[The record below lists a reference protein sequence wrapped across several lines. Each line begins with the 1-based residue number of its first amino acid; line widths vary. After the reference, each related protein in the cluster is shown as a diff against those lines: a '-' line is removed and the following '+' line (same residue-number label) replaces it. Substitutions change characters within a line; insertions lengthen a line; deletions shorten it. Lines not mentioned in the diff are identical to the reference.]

1 MLNSRPAMVVY
12 VESPSRPAAIAVPKY
27 RPDCAAAA
35 PSVLAAA
42 FAGGIIIAAVAT
54 VTTPT
59 TPAISALAV
68 RDLFRRVPPRGAEGL
83 ASTLISLPPVT
94 NTFR

>member
-1 MLNSRPAMVVY
+1 Y

-42 FAGGIIIAAVAT
+42 FADGIMIATAAT
-54 VTTPT
+54 VTALTA
-59 TPAISALAV
+59 PASSALTAGE
-68 RDLFRRVPPRGAEGL
+68 RRRLFPPR
-83 ASTLISLPPVT
+83 
-94 NTFR
+94 

>member
-1 MLNSRPAMVVY
+1 MY

-42 FAGGIIIAAVAT
+42 LADGIITAAAPT
-54 VTTPT
+54 TTTPT
-59 TPAISALAV
+59 KPAMVARMPSD
-68 RDLFRRVPPRGAEGL
+68 RFRRAPPRRAEGFSATL
-83 ASTLISLPPVT
+83 AS
-94 NTFR
+94 